1 MKKVL
6 RAFLLVLVGVVL
18 FGNGV
23 VHAAIG
29 DPDYVTINDIFVF
42 RNLLETGDQLYFVR
56 YDVSYN
62 TTPTEDADETWQ
74 MVLYDTDGTTQVASR
89 PLNYYQHNIIS
100 VYLSSTDA
108 LTWEGAYA
116 VRVMGMPSV
125 FDALIE
131 GTNMRTRTLGP
142 GDYKEGTEIGAV
154 MLEQAAILE
163 DDWVITLLTAGGL
176 LNATGAN
183 YFTIAVGQLGTVAP
197 EIFETVTKQ
206 HTDPYTD
213 WDEAYSEALPEHRGS
228 RLQNAMTGI
237 GSIFGINEGWSTF
250 WLVGVMYLLVAGIMY
265 VPTRNPGLAVLAA
278 FPVLV
283 GVAWLGMGTDMLR
296 LVGILVLIAAVL
308 FGIYFIL
315 AKFA

>member
-1 MKKVL
+1 MKKVFRFL
-6 RAFLLVLVGVVL
+6 LLVLVGVVL
-18 FGNGV
+18 FSGGV
-23 VHAAIG
+23 IHAAPG
-29 DPDYVTINDIFVF
+29 DPDFVVINDIFVF

-62 TTPTEDADETWQ
+62 ATPTEDTDETWQ
-74 MVLYDTDGTTQVASR
+74 VVLYDTDGTTQVGSR

-100 VYLSSTDA
+100 IYLSSTEA
-108 LTWEGAYA
+108 LTWDGAYI

-125 FDALIE
+125 FGTLVE

-142 GDYKEGTEIGAV
+142 GDYREGTEIGAI

-163 DDWVITLLTAGGL
+163 DDWVITLLTATGL

-183 YFTIAVGQLGTVAP
+183 YFTIAVGQLGTMAP
-197 EIFETVTKQ
+197 EIFETVTKE
-206 HTDPYTD
+206 HTSPYTD
-213 WDEAYSEALPEHRGS
+213 WEESYAGDLPDHKGP

-237 GSIFGINEGWSTF
+237 GSIFGVNEGWSTF
-250 WLVGVMYLLVAGIMY
+250 WLLGTMFLLVAGAMY
-265 VPTRNPGLAVLAA
+265 VPTRNPGLALLAA

-283 GVAWLGMGTDMLR
+283 GAAWLGIGTDILR
-296 LVGILVLIAAVL
+296 LVGILVLVAAVL

-315 AKFA
+315 ARFA